1 LTRRPVTDPTS
12 GFYAL
17 GPRAMRLLSE
27 HHPTGYAEPELRLLL
42 CRNELAVVEVPV
54 EPRPRLAGRTS
65 LTRDGS
71 RQQGRAWSWRCSSCR
86 CVPAWVR
93 PEVSEVEIDRIQI
106 IAIVMS
112 AAFLL
117 GVLELVR
124 RRKLVEEYSFLWIGV
139 ATLMLAISIWRE
151 LLHSAARELGVH
163 DPPNVLLIA
172 LTAAVVLALL
182 GISVILSRQRR
193 QIRAADRGRIHPQRR
208 SQRSPERKRPR
219 G

>member
-1 LTRRPVTDPTS
+1 
-12 GFYAL
+12 
-17 GPRAMRLLSE
+17 
-27 HHPTGYAEPELRLLL
+27 
-42 CRNELAVVEVPV
+42 
-54 EPRPRLAGRTS
+54 
-65 LTRDGS
+65 
-71 RQQGRAWSWRCSSCR
+71 
-86 CVPAWVR
+86 
-93 PEVSEVEIDRIQI
+93 VSEVGLDRIQV

-139 ATLMLAISIWRE
+139 AILMLAISIWRE

-193 QIRAADRGRIHPQRR
+193 QI
-208 SQRSPERKRPR
+208 ERLIEDASILSAEVRDLRKEKDPR

>member
-1 LTRRPVTDPTS
+1 M
-12 GFYAL
+12 AL
-17 GPRAMRLLSE
+17 
-27 HHPTGYAEPELRLLL
+27 
-42 CRNELAVVEVPV
+42 
-54 EPRPRLAGRTS
+54 
-65 LTRDGS
+65 
-71 RQQGRAWSWRCSSCR
+71 
-86 CVPAWVR
+86 
-93 PEVSEVEIDRIQI
+93 DRIQI
-106 IAIVMS
+106 IAIVLS
-112 AAFLL
+112 AVFLL

-124 RRKLVEEYSFLWIGV
+124 RRKLVEEYSFLWIAV

-193 QIRAADRGRIHPQRR
+193 QI
-208 SQRSPERKRPR
+208 ERLIEDASILSAEVRDLRKEREPR